1 MRKNALFYS
10 AALLLSTAL
19 VLSALPVFAG
29 NGVNLPQQ
37 ASTRKVFLLMERV
50 SAANV
55 PGEKK
60 KKSLASLTRLL
71 ARGLYEMK
79 TRGQLNQDFVE
90 KNRKEIFSA
99 LADYQAGIVSAK
111 EFIGRVGQ
119 VQERVYRTV
128 DVPIVTVTDEMPLGL
143 ALLNL
148 PNLISKNPGDLTEK
162 EIGILV
168 DAIVNEAE
176 KSGEELNVTEV
187 ESGEIRGIMTSGRSG
202 EGLLQG
208 KWKDPD
214 QRSIFE
220 ERKEKEK

>member
-1 MRKNALFYS
+1 MRKRALFYS
-10 AALLLSTAL
+10 VAFLVSMAL
-19 VLSALPVFAG
+19 VLAAVPVFSG
-29 NGVNLPQQ
+29 NGINLPQQ

-50 SAANV
+50 SAANL

-71 ARGLYEMK
+71 ARGLYEME
-79 TRGQLNQDFVE
+79 TRGQLGQDFVE
-90 KNRKEIFSA
+90 KNRKEVFSA

-111 EFIGRVGQ
+111 EFIGRVGK
-119 VQERVYRTV
+119 VQERVYRSV
-128 DVPIVTVTDEMPLGL
+128 DVPIVTVTEEMPLGL
-143 ALLNL
+143 VLLDL
-148 PNLISKNPGDLTEK
+148 PQLTRQNPDELNEK

-168 DAIVNEAE
+168 DAIVQESG
-176 KSGEELNVTEV
+176 KSGGKLDVTEV
-187 ESGEIRGIMTSGRSG
+187 ERGEIRGIMTSGGSG

-220 ERKEKEK
+220 DRKEKEK

>member
-1 MRKNALFYS
+1 MRKNALFYT

-50 SAANV
+50 STADV
-55 PGEKK
+55 SGEKK
-60 KKSLASLTRLL
+60 KESLSSLTRLL
-71 ARGLYEMK
+71 ARGLYEME

>member
-50 SAANV
+50 STADV
-55 PGEKK
+55 SGEKK
-60 KKSLASLTRLL
+60 KESLSSLTRLL
-71 ARGLYEMK
+71 ARGLYEME

-90 KNRKEIFSA
+90 KNRKEIFSTM
-99 LADYQAGIVSAK
+99 ADYQAGIVSAK